1 MSSPGGEL
9 LLAVLGGVERYDRPM
24 VTDKQTS
31 SGGRLFAVT
40 VAVAAVG
47 GAALYGGISLILG
60 RTGNASTYLADLGM
74 LLLIGAGVANLAAI
88 AIGLRFML
96 LQRVF
101 LWWWPI
107 SVLLA
112 VAAVA
117 GGVVA
122 INL

>member
-1 MSSPGGEL
+1 
-9 LLAVLGGVERYDRPM
+9 M
-24 VTDKQTS
+24 VTDRQPS
-31 SGGRLFAVT
+31 SGGRFFAVT

-60 RTGNASTYLADLGM
+60 RTGNASNYLADLGM
-74 LLLIGAGVANLAAI
+74 VLLIGAAVANLIAI

-101 LWWWPI
+101 LWWWPV

-112 VAAVA
+112 VATVA
-117 GGVVA
+117 GAVVA

>member
-1 MSSPGGEL
+1 M
-9 LLAVLGGVERYDRPM
+9 
-24 VTDKQTS
+24 
-31 SGGRLFAVT
+31 T

-60 RTGNASTYLADLGM
+60 RTGNASNYLADLGM
-74 LLLIGAGVANLAAI
+74 VLLISAAVANLVAI

-101 LWWWPI
+101 LWWWPV

-112 VAAVA
+112 VATVA
-117 GGVVA
+117 GAVVA

>member
-1 MSSPGGEL
+1 M
-9 LLAVLGGVERYDRPM
+9 
-24 VTDKQTS
+24 
-31 SGGRLFAVT
+31 T

-47 GAALYGGISLILG
+47 GGALYGGISLILG
-60 RTGNASTYLADLGM
+60 RTGNASNYLADLGM
-74 LLLIGAGVANLAAI
+74 VLLIGAAVANLIAI
-88 AIGLRFML
+88 AIGLRFMR

-112 VAAVA
+112 VATVA
-117 GGVVA
+117 GAVVA

>member
-1 MSSPGGEL
+1 MSSAGGEL
-9 LLAVLGGVERYDRPM
+9 LLAVLGGVERYDRLM
-24 VTDKQTS
+24 ERDEQTS
-31 SGGRLFAVT
+31 SGGRIFAVT

-60 RTGNASTYLADLGM
+60 RTGNASTYLADVGM
-74 LLLIGAGVANLAAI
+74 LLLVGAAVANLAAI

-96 LQRVF
+96 RQRVF
-101 LWWWPI
+101 LWWWLL

-112 VAAVA
+112 VATVA

-122 INL
+122 LNL

>member
-1 MSSPGGEL
+1 M
-9 LLAVLGGVERYDRPM
+9 A
-24 VTDKQTS
+24 TDDQIS
-31 SGGRLFAVT
+31 SGGRIFAGT
-40 VAVAAVG
+40 VAMAVVG

>member
-1 MSSPGGEL
+1 
-9 LLAVLGGVERYDRPM
+9 M
-24 VTDKQTS
+24 VTDKQIS
-31 SGGRLFAVT
+31 SGGRIFAVT

-60 RTGNASTYLADLGM
+60 RTGNASNYLADLGM
-74 LLLIGAGVANLAAI
+74 VLLIGAAAANLAAI

-107 SVLLA
+107 SVLFA
-112 VAAVA
+112 AAAAAGTYVAL
-117 GGVVA
+117 
-122 INL
+122 NL

>member
-1 MSSPGGEL
+1 M
-9 LLAVLGGVERYDRPM
+9 ATID
-24 VTDKQTS
+24 QTS
-31 SGGRLFAVT
+31 SGGRIFAGT
-40 VAVAAVG
+40 VAMAVVG

-74 LLLIGAGVANLAAI
+74 VLLIGAAVANLIAI

-96 LQRVF
+96 LQRMF

-112 VAAVA
+112 VATVA
-117 GGVVA
+117 GAVVA
-122 INL
+122 LNL